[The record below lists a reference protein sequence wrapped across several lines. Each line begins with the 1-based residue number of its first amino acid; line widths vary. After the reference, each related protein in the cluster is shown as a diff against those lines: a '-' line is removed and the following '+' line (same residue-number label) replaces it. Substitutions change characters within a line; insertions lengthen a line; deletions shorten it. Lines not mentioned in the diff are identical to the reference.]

1 MPGVREGAVTWT
13 AAIQIRAAL
22 DTSALHDP
30 GVMTAVFASAL
41 AAVVGLIALAA
52 AWMGRHFKD
61 LP

>member
-1 MPGVREGAVTWT
+1 MTWT
-13 AAIQIRAAL
+13 AAIQIRAAP

-41 AAVVGLIALAA
+41 AEVVGFIALAA

>member
-1 MPGVREGAVTWT
+1 VTWT
-13 AAIQIRAAL
+13 AAVEIRAAL

-30 GVMTAVFASAL
+30 AVIIAVFASAL
-41 AAVVGLIALAA
+41 AAAVGFIALAA